1 MPARRRTVTLSLE
14 REVVGPTGTPE
25 RLRLSARFDPE
36 DGSAEG
42 PTLEELKAGL
52 ERLREEMLGLSG
64 GSRYGALPPRG
75 LDELVETYRPR
86 QEELVALLEEEGE
99 VSTAEAELM
108 RGYLT
113 QRGASSAATRA
124 GAPDLPPIHE
134 RPLAAAP
141 LEHDRTGPVPRPVAR
156 LLEEYRIE
164 TLKQAGAVRARRQIS
179 FEEYMSLKRH
189 FSASEAPKPPV
200 PPAPVRSEPHPSHSG

>member
-1 MPARRRTVTLSLE
+1 MVARRRSVTLGLE
-14 REVVGPTGTPE
+14 REVVGPTGVPE
-25 RLRLSARFDPE
+25 RLRLSAQFDAG
-36 DGSAEG
+36 DGASDG

-52 ERLREEMLGLSG
+52 ERLREELAGLAG
-64 GSRYGALPPRG
+64 GSRYGALPPRA

-99 VSTAEAELM
+99 VSTAEAELL
-108 RGYLT
+108 RGYLA
-113 QRGASSAATRA
+113 QRGATARA
-124 GAPDLPPIHE
+124 DRSEGPEVPPLHE
-134 RPLAAAP
+134 RPIAAAP

-179 FEEYMSLKRH
+179 YEEYMSLKRH
-189 FSASEAPKPPV
+189 FSLPASPAPPAAATSEA
-200 PPAPVRSEPHPSHSG
+200 HPSNGG